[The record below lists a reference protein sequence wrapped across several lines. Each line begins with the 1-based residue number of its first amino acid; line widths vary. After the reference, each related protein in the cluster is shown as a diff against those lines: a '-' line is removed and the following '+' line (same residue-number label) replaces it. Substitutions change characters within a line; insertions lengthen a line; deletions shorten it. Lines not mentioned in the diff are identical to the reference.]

1 MMWPVRGGLMA
12 AAAILAVAVLV
23 VGLAWV
29 FQRRLIYLPDPS
41 PVPRAATVLPGG
53 RDVTLTTADGLKL
66 GAWSF
71 PPTGEPRGVAVLV
84 AGGNGGNRAY
94 RAPLARALTARGM
107 SVLLMDYRGYG
118 GNPGTPTEEGLAL
131 DVQAARR
138 HLAGSGER
146 LIYFGESLGA
156 AVVTRL
162 AAAHPPAGLVLRS
175 PFTDL
180 AAAGRIAYPFLPVE
194 SLLKDRFPVAA
205 TLPAVRAPTVVLYG
219 TRDTIV
225 PAELSRRVAAATPGL
240 VALVEVAGAG
250 HNDAVLLDGPQV
262 IKAVTVLADRADPRT
277 H

>member
-1 MMWPVRGGLMA
+1 MGPVRGGLVA
-12 AAAILAVAVLV
+12 VAAILAVAVLI

-29 FQRRLIYLPDPS
+29 FQRRLIYLPDPA
-41 PVPRAATVLPGG
+41 PVPPAATVLPGG
-53 RDVTLTTADGLKL
+53 RDVTLTTADGLEL

-71 PPTGEPRGVAVLV
+71 PPTGEPRGVTVLV

-131 DVQAARR
+131 DVQAAGR

-180 AAAGRIAYPFLPVE
+180 AAAGRIAYPFLPVA

-205 TLPAVRAPTVVLYG
+205 TLPSVREPTVVVYG

-225 PAELSRRVAAATPGL
+225 PAELSRKVATASP
-240 VALVEVAGAG
+240 ALLASVEVAGAG
-250 HNDAVLLDGPQV
+250 HNDAVLLDGPQL
-262 IKAVTVLADRADPRT
+262 ISAVTALADRVAPRT
-277 H
+277 R